1 MTDMS
6 TQIVEMA
13 KVLPKGQ
20 ITIPKDIR
28 ESLGVST
35 GDRVMLV
42 WDGSRAVMMNPAT
55 YAVQWLGEQMTGNA
69 ESAGFSSEDDV
80 ADYITQMRREAA
92 LQ

>member
-1 MTDMS
+1 MS

-28 ESLGVST
+28 ESLGVAT

-42 WDGSRAVMMNPAT
+42 WDGSKAVMMNPAM
-55 YAVQWLGEQMTGNA
+55 YAVQWLGEKMTGSA
-69 ESAGFSSEDDV
+69 EAAGFSNEDDV
-80 ADYITQMRREAA
+80 SDYITEMRRETSTK
-92 LQ
+92 